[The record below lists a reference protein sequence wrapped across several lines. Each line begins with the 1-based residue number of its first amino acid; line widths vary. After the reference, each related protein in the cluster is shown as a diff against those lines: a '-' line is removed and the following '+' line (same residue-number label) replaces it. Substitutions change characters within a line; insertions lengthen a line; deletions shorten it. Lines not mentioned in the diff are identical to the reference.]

1 MSRSTIETETQILSN
16 FLLSNST
23 FPDMVD
29 LKTFRS
35 LFPKNLQD
43 HPHVKHLYNHLT
55 LKHAATLETVRKNID
70 FEAKMSHQLL
80 KRERRETAAQNRDE
94 DAEML
99 NQTDI
104 TNVMEV
110 YGEMPPPKS
119 KILPIQEI
127 VKSLE
132 AANEKLQMEME
143 ILDEDCEKLTQ
154 EIKDIIGDLSTLK
167 FGSFTGANEGL
178 VDSVVEDLARL
189 QDSCDQALKPAD

>member
-1 MSRSTIETETQILSN
+1 MSRSTIETETQILTN

-35 LFPKNLQD
+35 LFPKNLQH

-110 YGEMPPPKS
+110 YGEMPAPKS
-119 KILPIQEI
+119 KILPIEDI

-132 AANEKLQMEME
+132 VANQKLQMEME

-154 EIKDIIGDLSTLK
+154 EIKDIVGDLSTLK

-178 VDSVVEDLARL
+178 VDSVIEDLARL
-189 QDSCDQALKPAD
+189 QDTCDQVLKPAD

>member
-1 MSRSTIETETQILSN
+1 MSRSTIETETQILTN

-80 KRERRETAAQNRDE
+80 KRERRETANQNRDE

-104 TNVMEV
+104 N
-110 YGEMPPPKS
+110 
-119 KILPIQEI
+119 
-127 VKSLE
+127 
-132 AANEKLQMEME
+132 NMEME
-143 ILDEDCEKLTQ
+143 ILDEDCERLTQ
-154 EIKDIIGDLSTLK
+154 EIKDIVGDLSTLK

-178 VDSVVEDLARL
+178 VDSVIEDLARL
-189 QDSCDQALKPAD
+189 QDTCDQAVKPAD